1 MALFPP
7 LFPLINASP
16 AVKAI
21 IGSNP
26 VRFWQFGQNQD
37 QPAQYPYAV
46 WQRSSGEPENNLSAA
61 PDMDGFTIQIDC
73 YASGTNGATTVRNL
87 AGAIRDAIEQP
98 NAAHI
103 TSWLGESRDP
113 ETQAYRFTF
122 LVDFFVPR

>member
-1 MALFPP
+1 MALYPP
-7 LFPLINASP
+7 IFPLINAST

-37 QPAQYPYAV
+37 QPGQYPYAV
-46 WQRSSGEPENNLSAA
+46 WQRSSGSPENNLSAV
-61 PDMDGFTIQIDC
+61 PDIDTFTIQVDC
-73 YASGTNGATTVRNL
+73 YAVGNNGATVVRNL
-87 AGAIRDAIEQP
+87 AGAIRDAIEGSC
-98 NAAHI
+98 HI

-122 LVDFFVPR
+122 LCDWWVDR